1 MIQRV
6 QTLYVLLGLI
16 LQFIGFDLYSFIIS
30 GEVLL
35 ILVPCSV
42 CIFGL
47 IAIFNYKNRIS
58 QIRILYFLSFIVSL
72 MLISAIMCFDI
83 LAILLLLLSLV
94 FYLIAIRNIRKDDD
108 LINSINRL
116 R

>member
-30 GEVLL
+30 GEVFL
-35 ILVPCSV
+35 ILVPFSV

-58 QIRILYFLSFIVSL
+58 QIRILYFLSFTVSL

-83 LAILLLLLSLV
+83 LAILLLVLSLI